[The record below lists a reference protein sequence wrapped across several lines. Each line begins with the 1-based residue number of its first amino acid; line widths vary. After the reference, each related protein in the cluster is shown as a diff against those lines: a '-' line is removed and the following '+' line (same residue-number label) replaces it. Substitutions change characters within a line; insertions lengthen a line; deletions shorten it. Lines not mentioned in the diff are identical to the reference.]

1 MISYFLWQW
10 RVNYFKYGSTSGNFD
25 VTWELIRKEN
35 LGHSPDPLKYNL
47 HINKVSMWFIHTV
60 TFESTVLKYK
70 ITVSNFLFSENDSKL
85 PLDYMTPLCK
95 LEKGIPSAHSVW
107 KNDNVTVQ
115 KKKKATIPW
124 GHHSLPWL
132 GTNWTI
138 STQNICKVYGDIGH
152 FMPISYSLNWSSIFI
167 LTPSLALVR
176 PKFLKLWQHC

>member
-1 MISYFLWQW
+1 MIWIFSIIALPFHDHLQ
-10 RVNYFKYGSTSGNFD
+10 RVC
-25 VTWELIRKEN
+25 IC
-35 LGHSPDPLKYNL
+35 HSNQTAMTCHPSPGPLKYNL

-115 KKKKATIPW
+115 KKKK
-124 GHHSLPWL
+124 G
-132 GTNWTI
+132 N
-138 STQNICKVYGDIGH
+138 
-152 FMPISYSLNWSSIFI
+152 YSLGPPFSPMAGHKLDNIYSEHLQSIWWYWPFYANLI
-167 LTPSLALVR
+167 
-176 PKFLKLWQHC
+176 FFELK

>member
-35 LGHSPDPLKYNL
+35 LGHSPEPLKYNL

-115 KKKKATIPW
+115 KKKKKRQLFLGATILSHGW
-124 GHHSLPWL
+124 AQTGQYLL
-132 GTNWTI
+132 GTSVKYMVILAILCQSHILWTEVV
-138 STQNICKVYGDIGH
+138 S
-152 FMPISYSLNWSSIFI
+152 SYWHH
-167 LTPSLALVR
+167 P
-176 PKFLKLWQHC
+176 WHW

>member
-115 KKKKATIPW
+115 KKKK
-124 GHHSLPWL
+124 G
-132 GTNWTI
+132 N
-138 STQNICKVYGDIGH
+138 
-152 FMPISYSLNWSSIFI
+152 YSLGPPFSPMAGHKLDNIYSEHLQSIWWYWPFYANLI
-167 LTPSLALVR
+167 
-176 PKFLKLWQHC
+176 FFELK